1 MAAPLPYYDPLD
13 LPDYSR
19 MVRLDGRRFVVMG
32 SGGGLGRHVAHAVR
46 ANGAR
51 VVCIDL
57 YPDRADRVAAE
68 VSGLGIGADA
78 SVRSE
83 FEEAL
88 SRAED
93 ELGGIDGLVDVIGAN
108 PQRMLLEATD
118 EDWQAAF
125 DVCLRPAALAV
136 QIGGA
141 AIARAGGGTMAFV
154 SSSLAFGSVP
164 GSGPYS
170 AAKAALVSLVRSAAV
185 ELGPLGIRV
194 NAVAPT
200 TMASY
205 RALYEGAGVEA
216 RRARMIAAA
225 KATATGRVNSTR
237 DVASV
242 LLFLSCE
249 LSGNIS
255 GETISITGGRSQA

>member
-1 MAAPLPYYDPLD
+1 MPEPTPYFDPLD
-13 LPDYSR
+13 VPDYSR

-32 SGGGLGRHVAHAVR
+32 SGPGLGRQVAHAVR

-51 VVCIDL
+51 VVCIDRF
-57 YPDRADRVAAE
+57 PDRAEQVAAE
-68 VSGLGIGADA
+68 VSGLGIGADV

-83 FEEAL
+83 LEAAL
-88 SRAED
+88 ARAED
-93 ELGGIDGLVDVIGAN
+93 ELGGIDGLVDLIGLN
-108 PQRMLLEATD
+108 PETTLLEATD
-118 EDWQAAF
+118 DDWQKAF
-125 DVCLRPAALAV
+125 DFCLRPAALAV

-194 NAVAPT
+194 NAVALT
-200 TMASY
+200 TMATY
-205 RALYEGAGVEA
+205 YPLYEGDVEA
-216 RRARMIAAA
+216 GRARMVVAA

-255 GETISITGGRSQA
+255 GQTIAINGGGSQA